1 MTLDTSPDAPYS
13 LVDRSC
19 EVRMR
24 LLRGSCVLSAAV
36 AVATLV
42 ACRGT
47 PSDEACREPR
57 FDLSVVSVAA
67 DSGWRATIIADLQS
81 SPDTAQVSAAFFF
94 VSDVTEQDRQLLAS
108 IGASIQYEFRGF
120 PAVSVRISVGDLRA
134 FASNGAAERVTNVQI
149 PARMYPTECA

>member
-1 MTLDTSPDAPYS
+1 MTLDTSPDAPYA
-13 LVDRSC
+13 LVDRFC

-24 LLRGSCVLSAAV
+24 LLRASCVLSAAV

-57 FDLSVVSVAA
+57 FDLSVAA
-67 DSGWRATIIADLQS
+67 DSGWLATIITDLQS
-81 SPDTAQVSAAFFF
+81 SPDTAQVSAVFFF
-94 VSDVTEQDRQLLAS
+94 VSGVTEQDRQLLAS

-149 PARMYPTECA
+149 PARIYPTECD